1 MEIKIEASPELLQEL
16 HELLYAN
23 DNEIEIDEQYG
34 PSEGYQK
41 EAVVVGLVLT
51 ALTSITYK
59 LITAFVKIKQ
69 AQIKADV
76 QKDKNKLNAQKE
88 VLKFSIKEN
97 NKWEQKCLAD
107 LAKAEKAKRS
117 QKPTKND
124 QSKPSPKKSRSKD

>member
-16 HELLYAN
+16 HELLYVN

-69 AQIKADV
+69 EQIKAEV
-76 QKDKNKLNAQKE
+76 QKNKNRLNAQKE

-97 NKWEQKCLAD
+97 NKWDQKRLTD

-117 QKPTKND
+117 QKPTK
-124 QSKPSPKKSRSKD
+124 KAKV